1 MNKKIAYLIL
11 TVAFSVFI
19 FCTNENSALV
29 RNNQYDAG
37 GIAGDSSIT
46 VTAMKDT
53 VVAINDSFFIHATG
67 TNVNGTVKRYFWAL
81 DGKNYDSITDG
92 GRIKTAFA
100 TSGVK
105 LVLVKASNDS
115 GVASLKVDTVKI
127 TVHSYAPVVVA
138 MKDTTISVNDSLL
151 IQATGFDT
159 NGIIKKYFWA
169 LYGKNYSDSTDSGMI
184 KIAYTDTGT
193 KKIFI
198 KVRDDDSIFSPQDTC
213 VIKVTAS
220 YVPALYIP
228 ELNGTGDGLQT
239 FDGYIVN
246 DSLYYVVTQKMIAY
260 GGGPL
265 SSYTWSVSSL
275 SYLPAGTTFDPL
287 TGTFHAQGGKILE
300 GEHTFNMTV
309 SDGSST
315 ANGGFIFIVKSYS
328 GTCPFPDFQQPQ
340 GVHQL
345 ELPDAYSSYKYGA
358 GLQAFGDG
366 KLPWSW
372 YLKSGSLPEGM
383 VIDQANGILRGK
395 PYTST
400 AGKTFT
406 FTVNVI
412 DSSGIAASTDSLV
425 YKIKVSK

>member
-1 MNKKIAYLIL
+1 MNKKIVYLIL
-11 TVAFSVFI
+11 TFAFSVFI
-19 FCTNENSALV
+19 SCTNENSALV

-37 GIAGDSSIT
+37 GTAGDSSIT

-53 VVAINDSFFIHATG
+53 VVAIKDSFFIHAEG
-67 TNVNGTVKRYFWAL
+67 TNANGTVKQYFWAL
-81 DGKNYDSITDG
+81 DGKNYDSITDS
-92 GRIKTAFA
+92 GRIKTAFSTA
-100 TSGVK
+100 GVK

-115 GVASLKVDTVKI
+115 GIASLKADTVKI
-127 TVHSYAPVVVA
+127 TVHSYAPVVIA
-138 MKDTTISVNDSLL
+138 MVDTTVTVSDSFY
-151 IQATGFDT
+151 ITASGSDT
-159 NGIIKKYFWA
+159 NGTIKKYLWA
-169 LYGKNYSDSTDSGMI
+169 IDGKNYTDTTGSGII
-184 KIAYTDTGT
+184 KIVYTDTGT
-193 KKIFI
+193 KRII
-198 KVRDDDSIFSPQDTC
+198 VKVRDDDSLFSLPDTC

-228 ELNGTGDGLQT
+228 ELNGTGEGLQT
-239 FDGYIVN
+239 FNGYIVN

-287 TGTFHAQGGKILE
+287 TGTFHAQGGQILE
-300 GEHTFNMTV
+300 GKHTFSMTV

-315 ANGGFIFIVKSYS
+315 ANGTFIFIVKSYT
-328 GTCPFPDFQQPQ
+328 GTCPFPDFQQPL
-340 GVHQL
+340 GVNQL
-345 ELPDAYSSYKYGA
+345 ELPDAYSSYNYGA

-395 PYTST
+395 PNSST

-406 FTVNVI
+406 FTVNVV